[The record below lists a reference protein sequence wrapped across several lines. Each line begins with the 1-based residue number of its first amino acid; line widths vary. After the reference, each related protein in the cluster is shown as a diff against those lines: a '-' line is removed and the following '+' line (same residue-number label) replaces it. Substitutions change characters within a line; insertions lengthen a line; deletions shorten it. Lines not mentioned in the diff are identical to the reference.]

1 MSQLKNE
8 IAHQLE
14 LERKEW
20 KSLVYGHDMNL
31 PYQGYE
37 RIGLK
42 GCRSTEKRFE
52 EYNIS
57 KYLDNTKTVLDIG
70 SNMGLVSIYLTD
82 YVKKVIGIEI
92 NPYLVNI
99 GNAVKNELQLSN
111 VEFTKTRFEDYNTD
125 ERFDIILSLANDH
138 TIDKNTQFT
147 LFEYLKKIISLL
159 KKDGLLFFESQA
171 TDVQNK
177 FIKAVKFGPKVK
189 VIEDRFIILERKKVK
204 SDYPTNIPHREF
216 LVCKKK

>member
-20 KSLVYGHDMNL
+20 KSLVYGHDMDL

-42 GCRSTEKRFE
+42 GCRSTEQRFK
-52 EYNIS
+52 EYNIN
-57 KYLDNTKTVLDIG
+57 KYLDNTKTILDIG

-99 GNAVKNELQLSN
+99 GNAVKNELELSN

-125 ERFDIILSLANDH
+125 EKFDIILSLANDH

-147 LFEYLKKIISLL
+147 LFEYLKKIVSLL

-171 TDVQNK
+171 TDVQNR
-177 FIKAVKFGPKVK
+177 FIRAVKFGPKVK
-189 VIEDRFIILERKKVK
+189 VIEDRFTIIERKKVK
-204 SDYPTNIPHREF
+204 SDYPRNIPHREF

>member
-1 MSQLKNE
+1 M
-8 IAHQLE
+8 
-14 LERKEW
+14 
-20 KSLVYGHDMNL
+20 
-31 PYQGYE
+31 
-37 RIGLK
+37 
-42 GCRSTEKRFE
+42 
-52 EYNIS
+52 
-57 KYLDNTKTVLDIG
+57 
-70 SNMGLVSIYLTD
+70 
-82 YVKKVIGIEI
+82 
-92 NPYLVNI
+92 
-99 GNAVKNELQLSN
+99 
-111 VEFTKTRFEDYNTD
+111 EFTKTRFEDYNTD

-138 TIDKNTQFT
+138 TIDKNTEFT